1 LTGPSP
7 FIFGESDEVRRHA
20 PATARNRVAIT
31 SVLAHILPKQ
41 GTVLEIASGTGEHI
55 VHFAQR
61 FPNLHWQPSDYDR
74 AGLDSIAAW
83 RAETGLPNLLPPVQ
97 IDASSP
103 AWPVYHADAILCINM
118 VHISPWK
125 ATQGLFVGASC
136 LMPPDAPLYLYG
148 PYLEADEDTAKSNLA
163 FDQSLRSRNPEWGLR
178 DRDAVIAL
186 AQNNGCLPII
196 SRLFS
201 GFNQREHAVSMFLSA
216 YKQVRHVNVF
226 LVIDER

>member
-1 LTGPSP
+1 LVDSILAEPTP
-7 FIFGESDEVRRHA
+7 FVFGESDEAKRHA
-20 PATARNRVAIT
+20 PATERNRDIIT
-31 SVLAHILPKQ
+31 AVLGDILPKQ

-61 FPNLHWQPSDYDR
+61 FPHLDWQPSDYDR
-74 AGLDSIAAW
+74 TGLDSIAAW
-83 RAETGLPNLLPPVQ
+83 RAEAGQPNLLLPVQ

-103 AWPVYHADAILCINM
+103 AWPVDHADAILCINM
-118 VHISPWK
+118 VHISPWE

-148 PYLEADEDTAKSNLA
+148 PYLEADVDTAESNLA

-186 AQNNGCLPII
+186 AQNNGFRFEGRVEMPANNISLIFRRII
-196 SRLFS
+196 S
-201 GFNQREHAVSMFLSA
+201 G
-216 YKQVRHVNVF
+216 
-226 LVIDER
+226 